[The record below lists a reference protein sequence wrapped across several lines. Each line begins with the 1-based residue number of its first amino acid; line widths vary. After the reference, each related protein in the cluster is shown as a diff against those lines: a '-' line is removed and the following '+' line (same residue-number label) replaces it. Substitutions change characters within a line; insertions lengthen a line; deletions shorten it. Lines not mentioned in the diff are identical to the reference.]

1 MERNL
6 ILGGIRRLICG
17 ALAVEIRGICAEEL
31 SGLVLLETGDGLE
44 EKGWGE
50 ERAVG

>member
-1 MERNL
+1 VERNL

-17 ALAVEIRGICAEEL
+17 ALAVEIRRICAEEL
-31 SGLVLLETGDGLE
+31 SVLVLSENGDTLE